1 MSAKQTAESFWGKVS
16 GDRRERNGCWE
27 WRGARNSTGYGSVS
41 WHGKVYTAHR
51 VAAWLTG
58 LVESPSAPTNSRDKT
73 HILHKCDNRACC
85 NPSHFFL
92 GSFTDNMRDAYTKK
106 RKSQPKGEAHTN
118 AKLTNKQAAKIRR
131 LYDIGMTQ
139 TVLANK
145 FGVSQRTISLIIR
158 KETYTCS

>member
-1 MSAKQTAESFWGKVS
+1 MSAKQTAESFWGRVL

-27 WRGARNSTGYGSVS
+27 WQGARNSTGYGSVA

-58 LVESPSAPTNSRDKT
+58 LVESPSAPANSRDKT
-73 HILHKCDNRACC
+73 HILHKCDNPACC

-92 GSFTDNMRDAYTKK
+92 GSFSDNMRDAYVKK

-118 AKLTNKQAAKIRR
+118 AKLTNKQATKIRK
-131 LYDIGMTQ
+131 LYEVGMTQ

-145 FGVSQRTISLIIR
+145 FGVSQRVISLIIR
-158 KETYTCS
+158 KETYTCI

>member
-1 MSAKQTAESFWGKVS
+1 MSAKQTAESFWGRVS

-27 WRGARNSTGYGSVS
+27 WQGARNSTGYGSVA

-73 HILHKCDNRACC
+73 HILHKCDNRVCC

-92 GSFTDNMRDAYTKK
+92 GSFTDNMRDAYIKK
-106 RKSQPKGEAHTN
+106 RKSQPKGETHTN
-118 AKLTNKQAAKIRR
+118 AKLTNKQAAKIRQ

-145 FGVSQRTISLIIR
+145 FGISQRAISLIIR